1 MLNELLSSEG
11 YLLILESKAD
21 GVNKHKDSDDF
32 YINIRSTKDWVDT
45 QENCGFNL
53 VSKSSY
59 PECGL
64 KFLGKVNSILDSLRT
79 KSADNKDED
88 DEDLQE
94 TSAFKTIVIKVILML
109 FTPIDKWL
117 SLPFPKTRSDRMLF
131 LFSKQQ

>member
-1 MLNELLSSEG
+1 VGS
-11 YLLILESKAD
+11 ILFQR
-21 GVNKHKDSDDF
+21 VV
-32 YINIRSTKDWVDT
+32 IR
-45 QENCGFNL
+45 GFNL

-59 PECGL
+59 PEYGL

-94 TSAFKTIVIKVILML
+94 TSALKTIVIKVISML

-117 SLPFPKTRSDRMLF
+117 SFPFPKNRSDRMLF
-131 LFSKQQ
+131 LFSKQ